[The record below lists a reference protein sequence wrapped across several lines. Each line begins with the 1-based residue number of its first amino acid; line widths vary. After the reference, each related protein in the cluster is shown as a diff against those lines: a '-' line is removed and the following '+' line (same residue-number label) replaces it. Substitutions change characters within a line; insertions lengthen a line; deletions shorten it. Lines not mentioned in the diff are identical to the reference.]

1 MKVCSSVPNNPKS
14 VYLMKVP
21 KYFKA
26 QHQQVKCIKCYI
38 PQNKAKISSGV
49 TAKIDFFPLYS
60 ITASEVGWV
69 YP

>member
-1 MKVCSSVPNNPKS
+1 MKVS
-14 VYLMKVP
+14 

-26 QHQQVKCIKCYI
+26 QHQQVKCIKCFI

-49 TAKIDFFPLYS
+49 TAKIDFFSLYS
-60 ITASEVGWV
+60 ITSEVGWV